1 MSEKNHCNYTEYDI
15 QEIIKLRYFNPNSI
29 KYTMEN
35 LTVFPW
41 ESDILLVTKSMYAYE
56 FEIKISRSDFKNDFK
71 HKKQKHLFLE
81 GKTDVDNY
89 GRKIHGGPNYFYYV
103 CPENMVEASEVP
115 DYAGLIY
122 VKEGTIPSRGII
134 RNSFIDIIKTAPK
147 LRAEKFDPNQYNLVD
162 KFYYNFATWKNKYYY
177 DLEMYKNK
185 LEECKTIDGK
195 VQKYTYPDAIRH
207 ISNLEYEIG
216 RLRKLNDQLIEDA
229 RDIILEN
236 RKLKKEIEKETNG
249 EQ

>member
-1 MSEKNHCNYTEYDI
+1 
-15 QEIIKLRYFNPNSI
+15 
-29 KYTMEN
+29 
-35 LTVFPW
+35 
-41 ESDILLVTKSMYAYE
+41 
-56 FEIKISRSDFKNDFK
+56 
-71 HKKQKHLFLE
+71 
-81 GKTDVDNY
+81 
-89 GRKIHGGPNYFYYV
+89 
-103 CPENMVEASEVP
+103 
-115 DYAGLIY
+115 
-122 VKEGTIPSRGII
+122 
-134 RNSFIDIIKTAPK
+134 
-147 LRAEKFDPNQYNLVD
+147 
-162 KFYYNFATWKNKYYY
+162 
-177 DLEMYKNK
+177 MYKNK